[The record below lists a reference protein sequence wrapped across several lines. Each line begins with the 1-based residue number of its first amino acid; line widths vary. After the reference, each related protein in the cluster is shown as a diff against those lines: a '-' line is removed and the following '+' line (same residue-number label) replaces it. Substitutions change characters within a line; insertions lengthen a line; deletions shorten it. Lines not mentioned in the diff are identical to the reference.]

1 MTESRRLID
10 SPVGPIL
17 LSADGSG
24 RLVGAQFGSGSA
36 TVTSRYPEV
45 TGQAASRVLDD
56 AAAQLGE
63 YFEGR
68 RRCFEIPLAMT
79 GSPFQRRVWAQLQQI
94 PFGTT
99 VSYGQ
104 LAMQLGRPRAA
115 RAVGHAHARNPVAVI
130 VPCHRVIG
138 SSGRLTGYGGGLSA
152 KRRLLD
158 LEAGGAPLLGTAR
171 EGLRQ

>member
-24 RLVGAQFGSGSA
+24 RLTGAQFGSGSA

-79 GSPFQRRVWAQLQQI
+79 GSPFQRHVWAQLQQI

-115 RAVGHAHARNPVAVI
+115 RAVGHANARNPVAVI

>member
-24 RLVGAQFGSGSA
+24 RLTGAQFGSGSA

-115 RAVGHAHARNPVAVI
+115 RAVGHANARNPVAVI

>member
-1 MTESRRLID
+1 
-10 SPVGPIL
+10 
-17 LSADGSG
+17 
-24 RLVGAQFGSGSA
+24 
-36 TVTSRYPEV
+36 
-45 TGQAASRVLDD
+45 
-56 AAAQLGE
+56 
-63 YFEGR
+63 
-68 RRCFEIPLAMT
+68 MT
-79 GSPFQRRVWAQLQQI
+79 GPPFQCRVRAPLEQI

-99 VSYGQ
+99 ASYGQ
-104 LAMQLGRPRAA
+104 LAIQLGRPGTA
-115 RAVGHAHARNPVAVI
+115 RAVGHANARNPVAVI